1 MRLMKTLRAF
11 FLCIACFAALAALAQ
26 SGPERDTQGGGRA
39 LLLELNGPIGPALS
53 NYLVDGIDNA
63 ADEGFD
69 LVIIEMDTP
78 GGLDTAMRDIIK
90 SILGSSIPVVTWVSP
105 SGSRAASAGTYILYA
120 SHVAAMAPAT
130 NLGAATPVPVGGGS
144 RPTPPDDAFDPGGDS
159 APADGKPS
167 ADGETAAE
175 GETVA
180 DEAGPEETTGGDAA
194 EPAPNTGGPEAK
206 AINDAVAY
214 IRSLAEQR
222 GRNADWAERAVRE
235 SVSLTAERAVEK
247 NVVDLIAVDLTGLLT
262 AIDGRTVTTATGDV
276 EIRSAGVAVERVG
289 PDWRTRLLAVITS
302 PTVAYM
308 LLLAGIYGLIFE
320 GYNPGAVIP
329 GVVGAVCLLLALY
342 ALQVLPVNYAGLG
355 LIVLGL
361 LLMIGEVF
369 VPSFGALGL
378 GGIVAFVVGSIIL
391 MDTDVPGYGIPTA
404 LIGSIAAVGGSVVM
418 AIIWMA
424 VRARH
429 QPIVSGREDLIGATA
444 VAAEDFTGR
453 GQVRVHGE
461 LWSAEAGATIRN
473 GQSLRVNGMHG
484 LVLEVEPLE
493 TKEN

>member
-1 MRLMKTLRAF
+1 MNTLRAF
-11 FLCIACFAALAALAQ
+11 FLCIACFAALAAVAQ
-26 SGPERDTQGGGRA
+26 GGSERDTQEGSRA

-69 LVIIEMDTP
+69 LVVIEMDTP

-90 SILGSSIPVVTWVSP
+90 SILGSSVPVVTWVSP

-130 NLGAATPVPVGGGS
+130 NLGAATPVPVGGGGN
-144 RPTPPDDAFDPGGDS
+144 RPSPPDDAFDPGGDS
-159 APADGKPS
+159 APADEEPAAEGES
-167 ADGETAAE
+167 AADGETAADE
-175 GETVA
+175 DGTQEKA
-180 DEAGPEETTGGDAA
+180 DGDAA

-247 NVVDLIAVDLTGLLT
+247 NVVDLIAVDLAGLLT

-276 EIRSAGVAVERVG
+276 EIRSAGATVERVG

-404 LIGSIAAVGGSVVM
+404 LIGSIAAVGGSIVM

-424 VRARH
+424 MRARG
-429 QPIVSGREDLIGATA
+429 QPIVSGRDDLIGATA
-444 VAAEDFTGR
+444 VAAEEFTGR
-453 GQVRVHGE
+453 GHVRVHGE
-461 LWSAEAGATIRN
+461 LWTAETRGVVRS

-493 TKEN
+493 TKEK